1 MSITVREVENPN
13 ADQGPLPQSFQ
24 FDPLHPAHATAL
36 DKGELTII
44 MLKFLMHWAALVIL
58 ISTTKVAGR
67 RTRDSVR
74 GQRQLRLTHISHAN
88 PQTIQNALSYRAGRI
103 ADNRDLKDGS
113 TPAGDLVEF
122 ACETITAL
130 LPGSARCDCSMSLS
144 VTYDCVFDEEICV
157 GGIDGFCATPLVT
170 GTLGLL
176 DSTVGFEFCT
186 ASATSNG
193 VSVPG
198 LCVSFA
204 NAPLDDDGKDSHDK
218 NVGRNK
224 PLTTC
229 SASLGGIACSACEL
243 CADGNGYTF
252 DCSAHQMGVIQSE
265 CTAVSVIDSLT
276 QDHVVAFFP
285 NLDV

>member
-1 MSITVREVENPN
+1 
-13 ADQGPLPQSFQ
+13 
-24 FDPLHPAHATAL
+24 
-36 DKGELTII
+36 
-44 MLKFLMHWAALVIL
+44 
-58 ISTTKVAGR
+58 
-67 RTRDSVR
+67 
-74 GQRQLRLTHISHAN
+74 
-88 PQTIQNALSYRAGRI
+88 
-103 ADNRDLKDGS
+103 
-113 TPAGDLVEF
+113 
-122 ACETITAL
+122 
-130 LPGSARCDCSMSLS
+130 MSLS
-144 VTYDCVFDEEICV
+144 VTYNCVFDEEICV

-176 DSTVGFEFCT
+176 DSTVGFEFCS
-186 ASATSNG
+186 ASATSHG

-204 NAPLDDDGKDSHDK
+204 SAQVDGKD

-229 SASLGGIACSACEL
+229 SASLGGIACSSCEL